1 MNNKEFTANQF
12 NKVPAPAYRAAY
24 DGETV
29 TISHDH
35 YGQGLFELTYRKRG
49 FKPEKEQL
57 TDEQKNALIMEMTRG
72 SNDHLKF
79 HFPEDLPGYA
89 IIWQKEPHPVT
100 GLIQFRWT
108 NYAMRNGIADSFEEC
123 LQKAREHAKCQSK

>member
-1 MNNKEFTANQF
+1 MSNKELTATQF
-12 NKVPAPAYRAAY
+12 NKDPAQFYRAAY

-57 TDEQKNALIMEMTRG
+57 TDEQKNALIMEMTGFIRG
-72 SNDHLKF
+72 ANTGIDFRLI
-79 HFPEDLPGYA
+79 EGAPG
-89 IIWQKEPHPVT
+89 
-100 GLIQFRWT
+100 
-108 NYAMRNGIADSFEEC
+108 
-123 LQKAREHAKCQSK
+123 